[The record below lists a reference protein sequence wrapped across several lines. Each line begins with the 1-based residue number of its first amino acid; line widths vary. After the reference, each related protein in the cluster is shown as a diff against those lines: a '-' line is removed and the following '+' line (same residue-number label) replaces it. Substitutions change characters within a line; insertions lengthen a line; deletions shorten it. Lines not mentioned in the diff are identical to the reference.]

1 MSECSCEAVLL
12 GREPVK
18 GTANAD
24 SLAGQIRLVTAPGRP
39 GTLGRKCRLRCSRDG
54 IEIRPAKRQED
65 EGFESDD
72 DAVSQTSSDSNS
84 SSYCFVEDH
93 VLKFS
98 GAQSAGVAEPSVA
111 TDSANS
117 SGASDNDDA
126 DNSLNPG
133 RLPSPSPPQP
143 SGVRIKPRKSLPDDS
158 LSSREVYAFSNVAFC
173 HTDAGY
179 PKVLVLVIRKKSQ
192 SSKEDVQSLTGL
204 EAVIFQCK
212 SVQNVREVC
221 ASYKEFSR
229 RLKMDLQFRYPH
241 KRKDFTSSSVTLYR
255 NVFDVLQK
263 SMSNASSPANSTF
276 FKTSVHHVA
285 DKTPSIVKEDFP
297 TADANKKYNLVQRT
311 DEDGVTH
318 IEVSKAVAGDYFDG
332 VTTSDEY
339 SGSSSIIS
347 ISTPDVGNLF
357 MSSSTVVHSPSP
369 SFTETSSSSGEI
381 DGVICTDIESS
392 SESNTKTLNNIV
404 SNQSIESN
412 EKDENTIAT
421 QATQDTPP
429 KRPQRGKYIKNNAK
443 AKQPIKSE
451 ENSKV
456 SVETDVVPTRSTA
469 SEHVKQTGT
478 QEKVVRGQFI
488 RVNVEQQQQQSPSQ
502 FSTIPRPGHRLFSES
517 RPSGQM
523 LSYPA
528 WNLPSPA
535 TSGPSKRGRRARE
548 DETDYRSRG
557 EASKSY
563 QRRSRSSG
571 GVPGRRA
578 TSPPAR
584 PLMYRYIDSFHPK
597 PLSNKV
603 FGKLKEIAN
612 INNSCVGTL
621 SRRRNSSDHL
631 STVQFYTY
639 LEPSLKVNSVSK
651 STTNLKSVIKKKN
664 CNENLEPK
672 KVTFSAYATVQVV
685 D

>member
-39 GTLGRKCRLRCSRDG
+39 GTLGTKCRLRCSRDG
-54 IEIRPAKRQED
+54 IEIRPAKRHED

-84 SSYCFVEDH
+84 STYCFVEDH
-93 VLKFS
+93 VLKIS
-98 GAQSAGVAEPSVA
+98 GPASSGSAEPSVA

-126 DNSLNPG
+126 ENSLNPVHP
-133 RLPSPSPPQP
+133 LPSPPSHPPALHA
-143 SGVRIKPRKSLPDDS
+143 KPRKCSPDES
-158 LSSREVYAFSNVAFC
+158 SPSRELYAYSDVAFC

-179 PKVLVLVIRKKSQ
+179 PKVLVLVIRKKSLSIKEDGQ
-192 SSKEDVQSLTGL
+192 SSTGL

-212 SVQNVREVC
+212 SVQSVREVC

-241 KRKDFTSSSVTLYR
+241 KRKESSNSSGTLYR
-255 NVFDVLQK
+255 NVFDVLQN
-263 SMSNASSPANSTF
+263 SMTTSPANSTF
-276 FKTSVHHVA
+276 FKTSLHHVA
-285 DKTPSIVKEDFP
+285 DKTPSIIKEDFSSS
-297 TADANKKYNLVQRT
+297 DANKKYNLVQRT
-311 DEDGVTH
+311 DGDGVTH
-318 IEVSKAVAGDYFDG
+318 IEVSKAATGNYFG
-332 VTTSDEY
+332 SVTTTDEY

-347 ISTPDVGNLF
+347 ISTPDEGNLF
-357 MSSSTVVHSPSP
+357 MSSSIVVPHSPSP

-381 DGVICTDIESS
+381 DGVICADIESS
-392 SESNTKTLNNIV
+392 PESNSKTLRKTTNPLIA
-404 SNQSIESN
+404 EP
-412 EKDENTIAT
+412 KDENGENKTDP
-421 QATQDTPP
+421 QVNQDVPP

-443 AKQPIKSE
+443 AKQLTKKEEKPSENESILKKSPAPE
-451 ENSKV
+451 
-456 SVETDVVPTRSTA
+456 PP
-469 SEHVKQTGT
+469 KQSSS

-488 RVNVEQQQQQSPSQ
+488 RVNVDQQQQSPSQ
-502 FSTIPRPGHRLFSES
+502 FSTTPRPSHRLFSES

-528 WNLPSPA
+528 WSLPSPV
-535 TSGPSKRGRRARE
+535 TSVSSKRGRRTRE
-548 DETDYRSRG
+548 DETDYRSRDG
-557 EASKSY
+557 GSKGY

-571 GVPGRRA
+571 GGPGRRT

-584 PLMYRYIDSFHPK
+584 PLVYRYIDNLHPK

-621 SRRRNSSDHL
+621 SRRRNSSGDL

-639 LEPSLKVNSVSK
+639 LEPSLKVSTTSK
-651 STTNLKSVIKKKN
+651 STTNLKSVIKKRN